1 MLVSNKKTE
10 TMNCKEVDKK
20 ISMFIDGELS
30 KENTNLIKSH
40 LDECSECSKKYMYV
54 IDTLN
59 LLKPTKNIEEKAFY
73 YTRLK
78 QRMENK
84 ESQKISIFE
93 QLFNKKLLQPALY
106 LSSVIIA
113 VFIGIQIGSYS
124 SNTNIYSELNIEE
137 QDYIKVFSENKFLN
151 DFELESIE
159 NTLINNDNSVEEK

>member
-1 MLVSNKKTE
+1 
-10 TMNCKEVDKK
+10 
-20 ISMFIDGELS
+20 
-30 KENTNLIKSH
+30 
-40 LDECSECSKKYMYV
+40 
-54 IDTLN
+54 
-59 LLKPTKNIEEKAFY
+59 
-73 YTRLK
+73 
-78 QRMENK
+78 MENK